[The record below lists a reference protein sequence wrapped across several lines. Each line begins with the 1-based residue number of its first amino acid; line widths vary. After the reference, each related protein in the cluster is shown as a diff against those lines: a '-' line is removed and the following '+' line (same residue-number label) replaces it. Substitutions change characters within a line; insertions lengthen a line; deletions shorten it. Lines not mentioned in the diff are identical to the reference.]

1 MQILWDITYLQFLKN
16 ELSELQLKIGTV
28 LCAVD
33 KSSSSCLTDSL
44 SDKEV
49 GAWLQ
54 RLLRSVRY
62 LQLIA

>member
-1 MQILWDITYLQFLKN
+1 MQILWDIIYLQFLKN
-16 ELSELQLKIGTV
+16 ELSELQLKTGTV

-33 KSSSSCLTDSL
+33 KSSPSCLTDSL

-54 RLLRSVRY
+54 RLFRSVRY